1 MGTLSRFDASGSAR
15 PGRMSHHQRVRYVP
29 ASDHV
34 KLAWA
39 ETGAG
44 PVLVKASNWLSHL
57 EYDWESPIWNHWLR
71 FFADRF
77 RLVRYDER
85 GCGMSDWS
93 VENLSFD
100 RRLADLETVIEA
112 AGIREPFAL
121 LGISQGAGI
130 CIAYAIRYPERVSR
144 LVLYGGY
151 ARGARS
157 RNDPEQD
164 QFFRALVDVIR
175 VGWAQD
181 NPAFRQVFTSRF
193 IPGASNEQVKW
204 FNDLCRKTASPSG
217 AAALLESRGSMDV
230 VELLPQVRT
239 PTLVLHGRND
249 DVVPIAEGRLIAALI
264 PGAQFVELDSRN
276 HILLEDEP
284 AWQRFKNEVADFL
297 GVATPATEDDVF
309 ASLSPREREILAR
322 LTEGLSNAEIAERLG
337 VSEKTVRNHLSHLF
351 DKLGVWSRAQ
361 AIVLARDRGFKDAP

>member
-1 MGTLSRFDASGSAR
+1 
-15 PGRMSHHQRVRYVP
+15 MSHHQRVRYLQT
-29 ASDHV
+29 SDHV

-44 PVLVKASNWLSHL
+44 PALVKASNWLTHL
-57 EYDWESPIWNHWLR
+57 EYDWESPIWSHWLR
-71 FFADRF
+71 FFGERF
-77 RLVRYDER
+77 RFVRYDER
-85 GCGMSDWS
+85 GCGMSDWN
-93 VENLSFD
+93 VDDLSRE
-100 RRLADLETVIEA
+100 RRLADLEAVIEA
-112 AGIREPFAL
+112 AGISEPIAL
-121 LGISQGAGI
+121 LGLSQGASI
-130 CIAYAIRYPERVSR
+130 CIAYAARHPERVSR
-144 LVLYGGY
+144 MVLYGGD
-151 ARGARS
+151 ARGAS
-157 RNDPEQD
+157 RRGDAEQD
-164 QFFRALVDVIR
+164 RTYRAVVDLIR
-175 VGWAQD
+175 VGWAKD

-193 IPGASNEQVKW
+193 IPGASDDQVKW
-204 FNDLCRKTASPSG
+204 FNELCRKTASPEG
-217 AAALLESRGSMDV
+217 AAALLESRGLIDV

-239 PTLVLHGRND
+239 PTLVLHGRD
-249 DVVPIAEGRLIAALI
+249 DQVVPIAEGRLLAATI
-264 PGAQFVELDSRN
+264 RGAQFVELDSQN
-276 HILLEDEP
+276 HVLLEDEP

>member
-1 MGTLSRFDASGSAR
+1 MGTLSRFDANRPER
-15 PGRMSHHQRVRYVP
+15 PGRISQHQRIRYLQ

-39 ETGAG
+39 ETGTG

-77 RLVRYDER
+77 RFVRYDER
-85 GCGMSDWS
+85 GCGMSDWN
-93 VENLSFD
+93 VDNLSFD
-100 RRLADLETVIEA
+100 RRLADLEAVIDA

-121 LGISQGAGI
+121 LGISQGGGI

-144 LVLYGGY
+144 LVLYGAY
-151 ARGARS
+151 ARGALS

-204 FNDLCRKTASPSG
+204 FNELCRKTSSASA
-217 AAALLESRGSMDV
+217 AAALLESRGRMDV
-230 VELLPQVRT
+230 ADLLPQVRT

-249 DVVPIAEGRLIAALI
+249 EVVPIAEGRLIASLI
-264 PGAQFVELDSRN
+264 PGAQFVELDSGN
-276 HILLEDEP
+276 HVLLDGET
-284 AWQRFKNEVADFL
+284 AWQRFQDEVGEFL
-297 GVATPATEDDVF
+297 GVATPANENTTF
-309 ASLSPREREILAR
+309 AALSPREREILTR
-322 LTEGLSNAEIAERLG
+322 LTEGLSNAEIADRLG

-361 AIVLARDRGFKDAP
+361 AIVLARDRGFKDDR

>member
-1 MGTLSRFDASGSAR
+1 MGTLSRFDAIASER
-15 PGRMSHHQRVRYVP
+15 PGRMSHQQRVHYLQ
-29 ASDHV
+29 ASDQV

-39 ETGAG
+39 ETGTG

-77 RLVRYDER
+77 RFVRYDER
-85 GCGMSDWS
+85 GCGMSDWT
-93 VENLSFD
+93 VDNLSFE
-100 RRLADLETVIEA
+100 RRLADLEAVIEA
-112 AGIREPFAL
+112 AGIRDPFAL

-130 CIAYAIRYPERVSR
+130 CIAYAIRHPERVSR

-157 RNDPEQD
+157 RTIRSRIN
-164 QFFRALVDVIR
+164 FFRALVDVVR

-204 FNDLCRKTASPSG
+204 FNDLCRITSSASA

-230 VELLPQVRT
+230 TDLLSQVRT

-249 DVVPIAEGRLIAALI
+249 EVVPIAEGRLIAAGI

-276 HILLEDEP
+276 HSCSRASRPGSAFSKKSRSFSELT
-284 AWQRFKNEVADFL
+284 
-297 GVATPATEDDVF
+297 TPAAEDTTF

-322 LTEGLSNAEIAERLG
+322 LTEGLSNAEIAEQLG

-361 AIVLARDRGFKDAP
+361 AMVLARDRGFKDER